1 MIAVE
6 IPLIITKIIANL
18 VLFFTVYLVWLTGK
32 TPSYSAVAFFI
43 FNISGLLFVAIG
55 FKENIMEMAR
65 SGAFII
71 FVSYVS
77 YIGGFYSC
85 NFHIKL
91 FIHNITFLEY
101 YISLI

>member
-55 FKENIMEMAR
+55 FKENIIEMAR
-65 SGAFII
+65 SYLLHWRRQNGR
-71 FVSYVS
+71 
-77 YIGGFYSC
+77 
-85 NFHIKL
+85 
-91 FIHNITFLEY
+91 
-101 YISLI
+101 SLGLRLVG

>member
-43 FNISGLLFVAIG
+43 FNISGFLFVAIG

-71 FVSYVS
+71 FVSYVLILS
-77 YIGGFYSC
+77 FLIDQ
-85 NFHIKL
+85 
-91 FIHNITFLEY
+91 FLENKKGKY
-101 YISLI
+101 NDKN